1 MKLFYIE
8 MFDTFDFCIILK
20 ITWAY
25 IMILI
30 SYLLQLKVPV
40 SMEAF
45 ISLSKGGAT
54 YEGPLSMIQYKVQS
68 TKMILKDPKYL
79 VVEITLKRMFKYHLA
94 ATFVPTALLMI
105 VTEITLFVDEKHFEA
120 TIMVHLTTMLV
131 MYTLYQGVSAS
142 MPKTAY
148 LKFIDIW
155 LLFGLIIPFL
165 TFVVETLL
173 RLLSVDDAETSF
185 SATTGGK
192 FNINQRQIKIFPING
207 NKKIPEESR
216 RLIKIRKKTKIVLQY
231 AAQTMIPLGTL
242 IFVISYTFLGYT
254 YYWE

>member
-1 MKLFYIE
+1 
-8 MFDTFDFCIILK
+8 
-20 ITWAY
+20 
-25 IMILI
+25 MILI

-54 YEGPLSMIQYKVQS
+54 YEGPISMIQYKVQS

-185 SATTGGK
+185 NTTGGK
-192 FNINQRQIKIFPING
+192 FNINQRQIKIFPVNA
-207 NKKIPEESR
+207 NKKIQEESR
-216 RLIKIRKKTKIVLQY
+216 SLIKIRKKTKIILQY
-231 AAQTMIPLGTL
+231 AAQMMIPVGTL
-242 IFVISYTFLGYT
+242 IFVISYTVLGYN